1 MKDEEY
7 FALRRLSPSGAKVL
21 LRSPAAFE
29 YERFNPREPTAE
41 LKFGKLVHCLCLE
54 PNEVDVRYA
63 LAPDVDRRTTAGKE
77 AFTRWAHANAGKEAV
92 SADDWDRA
100 HRIRDAVM
108 TEAGHM
114 LTGGEAEKAYLW
126 ERDGVLLK
134 SKLDYVGASIVD
146 IKTTSAE
153 DEDALTRAAW
163 TYGYHISAAAY
174 QEAVQAV
181 EGRKLDKWFIFVTK
195 QAPHQVVVLKAGQ
208 EFIDRG
214 RAKWDSAV
222 RLYQACDEFG
232 HWPGLASRFES
243 NELKPPRWA

>member
-7 FALRRLSPSGAKVL
+7 FGLPRLSPSGAKTL
-21 LRSPAAFE
+21 LKSPARYA
-29 YERFNPREPTAE
+29 YERDNPSEPSAE
-41 LKFGKLVHCLCLE
+41 LRFGKLVHCVCLE

-77 AFTRWAHANAGKEAV
+77 TYARWLRDSAGKEPV
-92 SADDWDRA
+92 SVEEWDRA
-100 HRIRDAVM
+100 HRMRNAVLR
-108 TEAGHM
+108 EAGHM

-126 ERDGVLLK
+126 ERDGVPLK

-153 DEDALTRAAW
+153 DEEALQRAAW

-181 EGRKLDKWFIFVTK
+181 EGRKLDKWFVFVTK
-195 QAPHQVVVLKAGQ
+195 QEPHQVVVLKASQ

-222 RLYQACDEFG
+222 RLYQACREFN